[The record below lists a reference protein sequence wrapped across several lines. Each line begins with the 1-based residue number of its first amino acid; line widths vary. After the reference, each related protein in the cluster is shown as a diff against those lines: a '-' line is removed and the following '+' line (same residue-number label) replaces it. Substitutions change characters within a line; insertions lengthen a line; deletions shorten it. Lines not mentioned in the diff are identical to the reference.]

1 MKNSIACF
9 LIIILLPLS
18 TTLFAQNLSAG
29 FNKQELLEVMYVSA
43 RTGGNEKY
51 VNDSLNPIPKPK
63 AFTRTYRSQA
73 IAFNNLWELWCNNDN
88 TAILTV
94 RGSTA
99 KSESWLTNFY
109 AAMIPAKGEIIKAD
123 GEKLPYCFSEH
134 PQAYVHAGWTIST
147 SYLMQDIAARIDS
160 IYKTGIKNL
169 IITGHSQGGA
179 IAYLL
184 TAEILHKINTGRFPK
199 DLQIKTYCTAAPR
212 VGNLYF
218 AYDFEQI
225 TQGGWAFNIINPLDW
240 VPEMPLSVQTTED
253 FNSIN
258 PFAKVSNRFKREKLP
273 KRIALKRIYKLLK
286 KHPEKAVRNYQKI
299 LGEKLTPSVNKA
311 VGEITLPKFA
321 NSMHYVRT
329 GQSYVLQPNELYHK
343 RFPHNPDKI
352 FTHHSHHAYICLI
365 NQITD

>member
-1 MKNSIACF
+1 MKNNFAILF
-9 LIIILLPLS
+9 VLILLP
-18 TTLFAQNLSAG
+18 FAAQLSAQKLSPEVD
-29 FNKQELLEVMYVSA
+29 KQELLEVMYVGA

-51 VNDSLNPIPKPK
+51 VNDSTNPIPEPK
-63 AFTRTYRSQA
+63 TFTRIYRSPE
-73 IAFNNLWELWCNNDN
+73 IAFDNLWELWCNNDN
-88 TAILTV
+88 TAIITV

-99 KSESWLTNFY
+99 ASKSWLANFY
-109 AAMIPAKGEIIKAD
+109 AAMIPAKGEITNAD
-123 GEKLPYCFSEH
+123 GESLNYCFSEH

-147 SYLMQDIAARIDS
+147 TFLMQDIAPRIDS
-160 IYKTGIKNL
+160 IYKTGVRNL

-184 TAEILHKINTGRFPK
+184 TAEILHKINTGIFPK
-199 DLQIKTYCTAAPR
+199 NLQIKTYCTAAPR

-240 VPEMPLSVQTTED
+240 VPEMPLSVQSTAD
-253 FNSIN
+253 FNPIN
-258 PFAKVSNRFKREKLP
+258 PFAKVSEKFKQEKLP

-286 KHPEKAVRNYQKI
+286 KHPEKAVKNYQKI
-299 LGEKLTPSVNKA
+299 LGDKLTTRVNNA
-311 VGEITLPKFA
+311 IGEITIPEFT

-329 GQSYVLQPNELYHK
+329 GQSFILKPNEFYHEK
-343 RFPHNPDKI
+343 FPHNPNKI

-365 NQITD
+365 NQTTD